1 LKIAISGHSGCGNT
15 TATHTVAKILSI
27 QVLNYTFRN
36 LAQDLQIPFET
47 LQERS
52 SEHFIFDYL
61 TDLVLMRQSQNANV
75 IVGSRLAAWN
85 IDSELRIWLYASLE
99 ARASRI
105 NKREQAKGIP
115 YEEVLYTTLKRDEQN
130 RKRYLQVYG
139 IDINDRSELDIT
151 INTESLSVEQ
161 VSSLIVSAAQ
171 WAQANSLHRTHN
183 HLPRIK
189 KIIAKN
195 LNVSEDLLFDPLYKI
210 NLQEI
215 YQNSLTK

>member
-1 LKIAISGHSGCGNT
+1 MKIAISGHSGCGNT

-36 LAQDLQIPFET
+36 LAEDLQIPFEV
-47 LQERS
+47 LQQS
-52 SEHFIFDYL
+52 SVDNFIFDYL
-61 TDLVLMRQSQNANV
+61 TDLILMRRSQNANV

-105 NKREQAKGIP
+105 NKREKAKGIP

-130 RKRYLQVYG
+130 SKRYLQVYG
-139 IDINDRSELDIT
+139 IDINDRTELDIT
-151 INTESLSVEQ
+151 INTESLTVEQ
-161 VSSLIVSAAQ
+161 VSSLIVAAAQ
-171 WAQANSLHRTHN
+171 WAQENSLQRTHS
-183 HLPRIK
+183 HLPRIR

-195 LNVSEDLLFDPLYKI
+195 LNTPEDLLFDPSYEI
-210 NLQEI
+210 NIKEI
-215 YQNSLTK
+215 YLNSLKK